1 MKANSMNIDK
11 ELDEILKE
19 VINAFSNASAGY
31 KVIGIEEEVVEAKKE
46 IKQLFQELVDGVIGH
61 DLEYRETDDMSLS
74 SWTNEDYKACGR
86 NELRNDIRQ
95 RAKEL
100 LNKEN

>member
-1 MKANSMNIDK
+1 M
-11 ELDEILKE
+11 
-19 VINAFSNASAGY
+19 
-31 KVIGIEEEVVEAKKE
+31 
-46 IKQLFQELVDGVIGH
+46 IGH

-74 SWTNEDYKACGR
+74 SWTNEDYKAFGR